1 MPERAAKFTVNAPPH
16 ELWKFLR
23 DFEALC
29 TCIPGVERIRLV
41 DPRTAELTVKE
52 KIGVVPLIV
61 NLTARIDSEE
71 PPRRLRATASA
82 EHLTMAIDVTLQAS
96 GSATELH
103 SVFNVKGEG
112 PLKPIVDRLFERR
125 ATERTAQFAECLER
139 RFGGRPS
146 EIPLRQTWLTR
157 VWRRVQR
164 LFTAASP
171 PSS

>member
-1 MPERAAKFTVNAPPH
+1 MPERAAKFTVNAPPQ

-41 DPRTAELTVKE
+41 DSKTAELRVKE

-61 NLTARIDSEE
+61 NLTARIDSED
-71 PPRRLRATASA
+71 PPRRLHATASA

-125 ATERTAQFAECLER
+125 ATERTAQFAEALGK
-139 RFGGRPS
+139 RFGARPS
-146 EIPLRQTWLTR
+146 EPKLRENWVAR
-157 VWRRVQR
+157 VWRRLQR
-164 LFTAASP
+164 FFNAV
-171 PSS
+171 

>member
-1 MPERAAKFTVNAPPH
+1 MPERAAKFTVNAPPQ

-41 DPRTAELTVKE
+41 DPKTAELTVKE
-52 KIGVVPLIV
+52 KVGVVPLIV
-61 NLTARIDSEE
+61 NLTARIDSED
-71 PPRRLRATASA
+71 PPQRLRATASA
-82 EHLTMAIDVTLQAS
+82 EHLTMAIEVTLQAS

-125 ATERTAQFAECLER
+125 ATERTAQFAEALEK
-139 RFGGRPS
+139 RFGARPS
-146 EIPLRQTWLTR
+146 EPKLRENWVAR
-157 VWRRVQR
+157 VWRRLQR
-164 LFTAASP
+164 FFSAA
-171 PSS
+171 